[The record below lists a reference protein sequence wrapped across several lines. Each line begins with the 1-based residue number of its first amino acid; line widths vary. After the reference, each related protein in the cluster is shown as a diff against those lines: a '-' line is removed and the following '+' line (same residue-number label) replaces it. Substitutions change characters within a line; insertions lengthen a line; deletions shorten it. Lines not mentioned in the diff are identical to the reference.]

1 MSDKIVVRARISKD
15 ELRAALDQ
23 IYEDRACL
31 LFFLIGA
38 EREGV
43 MFQGRRAG
51 EALTS
56 ACRLLRISDTELAR
70 IKDAVP

>member
-1 MSDKIVVRARISKD
+1 
-15 ELRAALDQ
+15 
-23 IYEDRACL
+23 
-31 LFFLIGA
+31 
-38 EREGV
+38 

-56 ACRLLRISDTELAR
+56 ACRLLRISDAELAR